1 MPWSAA
7 AKIEISEKEEAIL
20 NQLSVGTH
28 TPLHLKTRAKIIL
41 MASQG
46 QSNNAIRVKMT
57 LRHET
62 VKLWRDR
69 YINISAELKQIEAD
83 VPHKLRRTIEA
94 VLSDEQRPG
103 APSKFGDEQVA
114 AIIAMAC
121 EDPSVFDLPFS
132 HWTPELLQIEAIKL
146 GIVDSISV
154 RQVGRFLKGEG
165 FKAASKPML
174 AEPKNR

>member
-1 MPWSAA
+1 MPWKPAA
-7 AKIEISEKEEAIL
+7 RIEISEKEEAVL

-46 QSNNAIRVKMT
+46 QSNNAIKEKLT

-69 YINISAELKQIEAD
+69 YMKMSTEIKQIEAES
-83 VPHKLRRTIEA
+83 PHSFRRTIEA
-94 VLSDEQRPG
+94 ALSDEQRPG

-146 GIVDSISV
+146 GIVESISV
-154 RQVGRFLKGEG
+154 RQVGRFLKRREI
-165 FKAASKPML
+165 
-174 AEPKNR
+174 